1 MADGSPVAGCY
12 WHPWWGYLCSGY
24 YRTFKG
30 TDFSCG
36 GAGLRYDFPGGSFV
50 CGSYSVYKL
59 DIGGD
64 AADPQLQSLE
74 LEYGWR
80 F

>member
-1 MADGSPVAGCY
+1 MTGCY
-12 WHPWWGYLCSGY
+12 WHPWWGYICSGY

-30 TDFSCG
+30 TDFSYGG

-50 CGSYSVYKL
+50 RGSYSVYKL

-64 AADPQLQSLE
+64 AADPELQSLK